1 MTAQNAPAGIP
12 TAKPRPPFGPS
23 WVAFAA
29 CVAAVILVNL
39 PNFVYPFFEDSAI
52 FAAVGRWMHAG
63 LLPDRD
69 LLDMKPPGIHWVAY
83 ITYALFGPSAVGAR
97 VVELFFILA
106 TAIACGRI
114 TERSESAPG
123 AWTALLC
130 GILSS
135 GALWGLPERGQ
146 VEFYQSAILAWGCC
160 LLIEGGPAVRVG
172 MIAGSGFLL
181 AMAAWFKPQA
191 GLLGVLLAI
200 ALAVMLLR
208 RHGLRQTARGVA
220 ALAAGAAAV
229 SVVFAGWLWT
239 TGALRPFLETMLVI
253 NRDYVS
259 LRGSPGLVQALLAVR
274 PDHLSTPATLA
285 TAGFVA
291 AGLITSLRGSEA
303 ARAGWPRLVLELWLI
318 VAFVQF
324 WSGGQL
330 FNYHKIIG
338 VAPVACLAGQGSWA
352 FSRWL
357 RTSRP
362 VAPLGRARVVL
373 AGIVLAGYVLSLTA
387 TPKLLVEGTALSR
400 WITGVASGADIH
412 CQFGKELHYYDYC
425 AQLAAARYVRDRT
438 RSGDTVQ
445 AIGIGAAFYLTVD
458 RPPATRFVL
467 ASLALDPRFRG
478 KPERFREFMTAL
490 LRRPPAY
497 IMVRTNDYFP
507 WFGLPSGLVMVEGEP
522 ELLKFARERYIPE
535 GEVSPGFLAFRRR

>member
-1 MTAQNAPAGIP
+1 
-12 TAKPRPPFGPS
+12 
-23 WVAFAA
+23 
-29 CVAAVILVNL
+29 
-39 PNFVYPFFEDSAI
+39 
-52 FAAVGRWMHAG
+52 MHAG

-69 LLDMKPPGIHWVAY
+69 LLDMKPPGIHWVSY
-83 ITYALFGPSAVGAR
+83 ITYTLFGTSSFGAR
-97 VVELFFILA
+97 AVELLFILA

-123 AWTALLC
+123 GWTALLC

-160 LLIEGGPAVRVG
+160 LLIEGGLTARLRV
-172 MIAGSGFLL
+172 IAASGFLL

-191 GLLGVLLAI
+191 GLLGLVLAI
-200 ALAVMLLR
+200 ALTVLLLR
-208 RHGLRQTARGVA
+208 RDGLRQAARGVA
-220 ALAAGAAAV
+220 ALAAGAGAISALFAA
-229 SVVFAGWLWT
+229 WLWA
-239 TGALRPFLETMLVI
+239 TGALRPFLDTMLVI

-259 LRGSPGLVQALLAVR
+259 LRGSPSLVQALLAVR
-274 PDHLSTPATLA
+274 PDGFSVLSTVA

-291 AGLITSLRGSEA
+291 AGLVTSLRRSEA
-303 ARAGWPRLVLELWLI
+303 ARAGWPRLVVELWLV

-338 VAPVACLAGQGSWA
+338 VAPIACLAGQGSWA
-352 FSRWL
+352 LSRSLAAWL
-357 RTSRP
+357 PAAAGRIRGVLASLVL
-362 VAPLGRARVVL
+362 VAFVVL
-373 AGIVLAGYVLSLTA
+373 LTA
-387 TPKLLVEGTALSR
+387 TPKLLIETTALSQ
-400 WITGVASGADIH
+400 WITGVATGADIQ

-425 AQLAAARYVRDRT
+425 SQLTAARYVRDRT
-438 RSGDTVQ
+438 QPGETVQ
-445 AIGIGAAFYLTVD
+445 AIGIGAAFYLNVD

-467 ASLALDPRFRG
+467 ASLAFDPRFRG

-497 IMVRTNDYFP
+497 LMVRTNDYFP
-507 WFGLPSGLVMVEGEP
+507 WFGLPSGLKMVEGEP
-522 ELLKFARERYIPE
+522 ELREFARVRYVFE